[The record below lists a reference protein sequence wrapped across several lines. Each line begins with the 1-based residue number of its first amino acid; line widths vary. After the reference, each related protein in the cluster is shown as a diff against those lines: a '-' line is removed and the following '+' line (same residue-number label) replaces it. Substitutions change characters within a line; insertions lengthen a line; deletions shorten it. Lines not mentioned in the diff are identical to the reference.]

1 MPRNDNMQWLRLSN
15 PEDLEGLLRPALEQA
30 QFNTCSGLGYREKRL
45 GRLLT
50 LIGHRGTGDD
60 TTTQVLGLT
69 FAEKP
74 SLQQKALD
82 LIAEV
87 YANRHNGQSIYT
99 WLPKSMED

>member
-1 MPRNDNMQWLRLSN
+1 MPRNDDMQWIRIGKA
-15 PEDLEGLLRPALEQA
+15 EDLESVLRPALAQV
-30 QFNTCSGLGYREKRL
+30 QFNTCSGLGYRERQL

-50 LIGHRGTGDD
+50 MVGSRERNAPRTI
-60 TTTQVLGLT
+60 QVLGII

-87 YANRHNGQSIYT
+87 YAERNNGQSIYT
-99 WLPKSMED
+99 WLPKDE

>member
-1 MPRNDNMQWLRLSN
+1 MSRNNDIQWLRLSN
-15 PEDLEGLLRPALEQA
+15 PEDLEGLLRPALEQV

-45 GRLLT
+45 QRLLT
-50 LIGHRGTGDD
+50 LVGFRGPQD
-60 TTTQVLGLT
+60 TQTTQVLGIT